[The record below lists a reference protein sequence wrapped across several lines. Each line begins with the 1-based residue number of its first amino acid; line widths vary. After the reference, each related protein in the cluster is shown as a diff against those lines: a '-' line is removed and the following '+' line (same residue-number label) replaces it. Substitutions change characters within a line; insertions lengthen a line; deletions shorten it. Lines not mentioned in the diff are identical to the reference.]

1 LQKVNRG
8 NSTALGGEIGQMTM
22 IAMMRAA
29 LMSMIGFALVLSPA
43 HAAPRKP
50 VMVGYVAAFKG
61 IDMTI
66 ARTRLADY
74 THFNIAFANPDATG
88 AFARDGQLT
97 CMPAPFG
104 AATTVAGLR
113 AQVQQ
118 LGAKGAKIL
127 VSIGGGVI
135 PGCSGDWRALLAPER
150 RDATVAALVAL
161 SDTLGLDGVDVDL
174 EGELLTAI
182 DRAGNYTPFI
192 AALSRELKARGKLL
206 TCATAS
212 YEGGMI
218 PVSSVPYFDLVNV
231 MSYDAIGPSW
241 GPAGAEHAPLAMAE
255 RDLKLWRER
264 GVARERLVLGVPF
277 YGYGFNGHAAN
288 WSYREL
294 VETFPEATKADVIG
308 KACAGCRYVTYNGPA
323 TIAAKARL
331 AMRNAAGVMVWE
343 LSHDSADHALARAA
357 LKGLFANESRGSD

>member
-1 LQKVNRG
+1 
-8 NSTALGGEIGQMTM
+8 MTM
-22 IAMMRAA
+22 IAMIRAA
-29 LMSMIGFALVLSPA
+29 LTSVIGFALVLSPDIA
-43 HAAPRKP
+43 DGMPRKP

-61 IDMTI
+61 IDLTI
-66 ARTRLADY
+66 ARTRLDNY

-88 AFARDGQLT
+88 AFARNGQLT

-104 AATTVAGLR
+104 ATTTVAELR
-113 AQVQQ
+113 AQVTR
-118 LGAKGAKIL
+118 LRAKGAKVL

-135 PGCSGDWRALLAPER
+135 PDCSGDWRALLAPDK
-150 RDATVAALVAL
+150 RDATVTALIAL

-192 AALSRELKARGKLL
+192 AALSQAMQARGKLL

-218 PVSSVPYFDLVNV
+218 PLGSIRYFDLVNV

-241 GPAGAEHAPLAMAE
+241 GPAGAEHATLAMAQ
-255 RDLKLWRER
+255 RDLKLWLGR
-264 GVARERLVLGVPF
+264 GVPRDRLVLGVPF

-288 WSYREL
+288 WSYRDL
-294 VETFPEATKADVIG
+294 VAAFPEAAKGDTVG
-308 KACAGCRYVTYNGPA
+308 KACAGCRYVTHNGPA
-323 TIAAKARL
+323 TIEAKAQL
-331 AMRNAAGVMVWE
+331 AARDAGGVMVWE
-343 LSHDSADHALARAA
+343 LSQDSPDHALTRAA
-357 LKGLFANESRGSD
+357 LRGLSTGGMRASD